1 MSRLDKEKEA
11 IGFLKVVFSISIAIN
26 VSLIAWLYQKFEA
39 LNILDMI
46 VVLSL
51 VSFLTL
57 GIIVVNKKILIKIDD
72 LEDL

>member
-1 MSRLDKEKEA
+1 MGRLDREKEA

-39 LNILDMI
+39 LNILDMMI
-46 VVLSL
+46 VFSL

-57 GIIVVNKKILIKIDD
+57 GIIVVNKKILTKIDD

>member
-1 MSRLDKEKEA
+1 MSRLDREKEA

-26 VSLIAWLYQKFEA
+26 VSLIAWLYQKFES
-39 LNILDMI
+39 LSFLDMI
-46 VVLSL
+46 LVFSL

-57 GIIVVNKKILIKIDD
+57 GIIVVNKKILTKIDN

>member
-1 MSRLDKEKEA
+1 MSRLDWEKEA

-26 VSLIAWLYQKFEA
+26 VSLIAWLYQKFES
-39 LNILDMI
+39 LSFLDMI
-46 VVLSL
+46 LVFSL

-57 GIIVVNKKILIKIDD
+57 GIIVVNKKILTKIDN